1 MMMMTGQA
9 SELSISNSYK
19 LQNYSLVHS
28 FNWMISTLD
37 RLKEISLL
45 LLKLPWDE
53 EDEEQEEKHWL
64 TARQA
69 GRDTIIVTVNGLV
82 KILAFFVS

>member
-53 EDEEQEEKHWL
+53 EQEGKHWL